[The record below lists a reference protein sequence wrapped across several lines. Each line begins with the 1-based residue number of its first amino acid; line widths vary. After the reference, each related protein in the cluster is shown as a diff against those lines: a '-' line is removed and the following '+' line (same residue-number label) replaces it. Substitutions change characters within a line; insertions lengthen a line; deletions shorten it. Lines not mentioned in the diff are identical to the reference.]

1 MSFVLP
7 NMLFNKYLSEYGE
20 NVYMKVLEADVVHV
34 ISNNKL
40 LQEEIKRYDE
50 LAKEAW
56 KNLMKD
62 EIIRQKIIWIWNK
75 MSDYERTVVFDK
87 LYNCN

>member
-1 MSFVLP
+1 
-7 NMLFNKYLSEYGE
+7 
-20 NVYMKVLEADVVHV
+20 
-34 ISNNKL
+34 
-40 LQEEIKRYDE
+40 RYDE

-75 MSDYERTVVFDK
+75 MNDYERTVVFDK